1 MMIMRMAS
9 AKRWRHWAD
18 GEGSDSAPED
28 LLTETPTSYEL
39 RQSNRSSNNRQ
50 KDALRAVSVARA
62 LPPLGPGYHHIAIS
76 TAAFR
81 ADQPLFP
88 LQHRRLGVITSSH
101 RGVGLGLQLRRW
113 VLGRA
118 PCQRLLHLGAVAEAR
133 HLVANWRP
141 ASIPLPAIR
150 QYADAQLIVFLVVDD
165 GASDQYDLPAALR
178 GEAHPVAGIKGRLLT
193 LAHFCVSMMER
204 GLPHPPANLR

>member
-1 MMIMRMAS
+1 MRMAS

-118 PCQRLLHLGAVAEAR
+118 PCQSFSTWERSRKRGTLWLIDDP
-133 HLVANWRP
+133 P
-141 ASIPLPAIR
+141 ASLCPRSGNMPTRSSLFFSWSTMVPVIDTTWPQAFEGKRTRSPGLRVACSLL
-150 QYADAQLIVFLVVDD
+150 LIS
-165 GASDQYDLPAALR
+165 AYP
-178 GEAHPVAGIKGRLLT
+178 
-193 LAHFCVSMMER
+193 
-204 GLPHPPANLR
+204 